1 MVAGALAFEIEL
13 CENSSLSLLAAL
25 DYAADS
31 GQEGLVCG
39 GGFGN

>member
-1 MVAGALAFEIEL
+1 MAAALAFEIEL
-13 CENSSLSLLAAL
+13 CEISSLSLLAAV

-31 GQEGLVCG
+31 GPEGLVCG